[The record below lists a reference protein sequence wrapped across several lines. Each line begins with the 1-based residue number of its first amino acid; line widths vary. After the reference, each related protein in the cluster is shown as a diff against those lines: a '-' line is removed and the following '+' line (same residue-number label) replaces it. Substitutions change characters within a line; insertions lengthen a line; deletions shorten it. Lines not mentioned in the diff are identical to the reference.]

1 MKINDE
7 LTVKIEDYDHEG
19 RGIAIYDGFPI
30 FIEKALLNETLLVT
44 INYINSSY
52 AKAYINKIVIPSPF
66 RNDNV
71 CPYYNECGGCNIF
84 HMDYEEQL
92 RFKKNMVIKTFKNVA
107 RMDVEVADVVRN
119 PHPYHYRN
127 KIIVP
132 FGKRNGHV
140 ISGFY
145 EAKSHNIIPQ
155 DSCLIENELARP
167 IINLIKNELEER
179 NVSIYDENT
188 HKGLVKIM
196 I

>member
-84 HMDYEEQL
+84 SHGL
-92 RFKKNMVIKTFKNVA
+92 WRAIKV
-107 RMDVEVADVVRN
+107 
-119 PHPYHYRN
+119 
-127 KIIVP
+127 
-132 FGKRNGHV
+132 
-140 ISGFY
+140 
-145 EAKSHNIIPQ
+145 
-155 DSCLIENELARP
+155 
-167 IINLIKNELEER
+167 
-179 NVSIYDENT
+179 
-188 HKGLVKIM
+188 
-196 I
+196 